1 MNLVFCLRNGS
12 HAAAVNIDPG
22 TATAIV
28 VAIINQTN
36 SDLHIPT
43 VDGSVATFNC
53 RAVESVEVT
62 GL

>member
-1 MNLVFCLRNGS
+1 MNVVFRLRNGS
-12 HAAAVNIDPG
+12 HAAAINIDPG
-22 TATAIV
+22 TATAIA
-28 VAIINQTN
+28 VAVINQTN

-53 RAVESVEVT
+53 RAIESVEVS